1 MSAGGE
7 KTTTNTRRQ
16 TMTTTESNP
25 TTSDEQ
31 HKAAGD
37 EAMEASTT
45 PQESTACMMAEPQK
59 EHEWLQKLVGEWT
72 YESEATM
79 EPGKPP
85 ERFSGTENVRSLGGL
100 WILAEGQ
107 GEMPGGGTA
116 TTMMTLGYDP
126 QKKRYVGTWVGS
138 MMTYLWVYDG
148 ELDAAERV
156 LTLNAQ
162 GPSMATE
169 GKIAKYKDVIEFR
182 NDNHRVL
189 ASHMLGDDGQWR
201 GFMTANYRRK
211 R

>member
-1 MSAGGE
+1 
-7 KTTTNTRRQ
+7 
-16 TMTTTESNP
+16 MTTTENNL
-25 TTSDEQ
+25 TTSEEQ
-31 HKAAGD
+31 HKATGD
-37 EAMEASTT
+37 EAMEPSTT
-45 PQESTACMMAEPQK
+45 SQESTTCMMAEPQK
-59 EHEWLQKLVGEWT
+59 EHEWLQKLVGEWI

-85 ERFSGTENVRSLGGL
+85 NRFSGTENVRSLGGL

-126 QKKRYVGTWVGS
+126 QKKRFVGTWVGS

-156 LTLNAQ
+156 LTLNAE

-169 GKIAKYKDVIEFR
+169 GKIEKYKDVIEFK

-189 ASHMLGDDGQWR
+189 TSRMLGDDGKWH